1 MSHYVIELSP
11 GLICETIIITPF
23 EQNCRILWDKVTR
36 KAVLID
42 PGAELDRIFS
52 IIDLRRIEVEQIWIT
67 HGHIDHAGQATEAA
81 ERLDV
86 KIIGP
91 HIADKALLSGL
102 AEYAKKYAFFVDVR
116 DCFPDVW
123 LKAGDEVSV
132 GKVAFTVMH
141 LPGHSPGHV
150 AFYSAEHNLLISGDV
165 LFQNSVGR
173 TDLPFS
179 NQTELKH
186 SIQTQILPLHDD
198 VLVLSGHGPDFS
210 LAEVRHSNPF
220 LLRWAK

>member
-1 MSHYVIELSP
+1 MSHYVMELSS

-23 EQNCRILWDKVTR
+23 EQNCRVLWDRATK
-36 KAVLID
+36 KGVLID
-42 PGAELDRIFS
+42 PGAELDDILA
-52 IIDLRRIEVEQIWIT
+52 IIELRRITVEQIWIT

-81 ERLDV
+81 EKLGV

-91 HIADKALLSGL
+91 HIADKELLSGL
-102 AEYAKKYAFFVDVR
+102 ADYAKKYDFFVNVQ
-116 DCFPDVW
+116 DCLPDVW
-123 LKAGDEVSV
+123 LKAGDKLKI
-132 GKVAFTVMH
+132 GDITFTVMH

-150 AFYSAEHNLLISGDV
+150 AFYSAENNLLISGDV

-179 NQTELKH
+179 NKAELKH

-210 LAEVRHSNPF
+210 LGEIRHTNPF
-220 LLRWAK
+220 LLRWAE